1 MKKAT
6 KLLAMGVA
14 AIVLLAS
21 AQTAQAFDT
30 KFKYIIPTMKTDQD
44 AQKVIKMIKE
54 TNGVK
59 EVDLYL
65 EDNAIIFLFDDEEL
79 EDEKMELRIPLKRA
93 GYRVDRYDILLE
105 TRR

>member
-1 MKKAT
+1 MKKAS
-6 KLLAMGVA
+6 KFLVMGFA

-21 AQTAQAFDT
+21 AQISQAFDT
-30 KFKYIIPTMKTDQD
+30 KFKYIIPSMKTEQD
-44 AQKVIKMIKE
+44 AQKVVKMIKE

-59 EVDLYL
+59 EVDLFL
-65 EDNAIIFLFDDEEL
+65 ADNTVVFLFDDEEL